1 MNMPNSLWLCLLAI
15 IALARPVSSAD
26 TSQTTG
32 APLRVGVVTKLKP
45 LVFKEGREFRGLE
58 ADLGRALAGRLN
70 RPVVFVDVHWEKLI
84 DMLEAG
90 KIDIIM
96 AGMSVTPARQARVAF
111 TAPYLRSGQ
120 TALVRRDQSARMQV
134 FFRDPANRFG
144 AQRQTT
150 SAYYLEQ
157 AFPQAK
163 RTLYADPEAGA
174 AALLKNKI
182 DAFISDASINWYQAS
197 VNEARGLVLL
207 NLPLTQEDLAWAVRK
222 DDTALL
228 EGANEFVKEAIASGQ
243 LKQIVERWLPRFP
256 SSN

>member
-1 MNMPNSLWLCLLAI
+1 MKTRGCVGAGLLAI
-15 IALARPVSSAD
+15 LSLVLPLRGAD
-26 TSQTTG
+26 APPATG
-32 APLRVGVVTKLKP
+32 APLRIGVAPKLKP

-58 ADLGRALAGRLN
+58 ADLGRALANRLGR
-70 RPVVFVDVHWEKLI
+70 PPVFVEHNWEKLM
-84 DMLEAG
+84 DALEAG

-96 AGMSVTPARQARVAF
+96 SGMTVTPARQARVAF
-111 TAPYLRSGQ
+111 TQPYLRSGQ
-120 TALVRRDQSARMQV
+120 TALVRRDQAARMQV

-150 SAYYLEQ
+150 GAYYLEQ
-157 AFPQAK
+157 TFPQAK
-163 RTLYADPEAGA
+163 RTLYPDPESGA
-174 AALLKNKI
+174 AALLKKKI

-228 EGANEFVKEAIASGQ
+228 QAADDFMQKAIAGGD
-243 LKQIVERWLPRFP
+243 LKKIVERWLPRFP
-256 SSN
+256 SD